1 MSFYFINSL
10 MLLLLA
16 PVLAI
21 IWPWRKR
28 KPGQFVIGGFFGEQ
42 AQGAQAE
49 VQSMWPRWWLL
60 LLASCCL
67 AIIAMSQPRFV
78 NESNPA
84 LKFPTP
90 FIVSAVPITDN
101 MARAQIVDAS
111 GALSLLD
118 LQIDKYMSIQLDE
131 ASHALHRY
139 QFSNLQIHLPST
151 GEQWRNLFEA
161 TWPLVEIIESAD
173 FTVMLNDESLT
184 FAQALDI
191 DSAVTPE
198 KMAALIHD
206 LRIAVN
212 ESHPRREY
220 AALLNQSE
228 KSIKSHTVLLAPW
241 LAIAAALCALLS
253 VVSLKRVRV

>member
-1 MSFYFINSL
+1 MSFYFINAL

-28 KPGQFVIGGFFGEQ
+28 KPRRFVIGGFFGEQ

-49 VQSMWPRWWLL
+49 VQAMWPRWWLL

-67 AIIAMSQPRFV
+67 AIIAMSQPRLV
-78 NESNPA
+78 NESNPT
-84 LKFPTP
+84 LQFPTP
-90 FIVSAVPITDN
+90 FIVSAVPITSET
-101 MARAQIVDAS
+101 ARAQIVDAS
-111 GALSLLD
+111 GALSLHD
-118 LQIDKYMSIQLDE
+118 LPIDKDLSIQFKED
-131 ASHALHRY
+131 HY

-151 GEQWRNLFEA
+151 AEQWRNVFEA
-161 TWPLVEIIESAD
+161 TWPLVEIIESDD

>member
-1 MSFYFINSL
+1 
-10 MLLLLA
+10 
-16 PVLAI
+16 
-21 IWPWRKR
+21 
-28 KPGQFVIGGFFGEQ
+28 
-42 AQGAQAE
+42 
-49 VQSMWPRWWLL
+49 
-60 LLASCCL
+60 
-67 AIIAMSQPRFV
+67 MSQPRLV
-78 NESNPA
+78 NESNPT
-84 LKFPTP
+84 LQFPTP
-90 FIVSAVPITDN
+90 FIVSAVPITSET
-101 MARAQIVDAS
+101 ARAQIVDAS
-111 GALSLLD
+111 GALSLHD
-118 LQIDKYMSIQLDE
+118 LPIDKDLSIQFKED
-131 ASHALHRY
+131 HY

-151 GEQWRNLFEA
+151 AEQWRNVFEA

-184 FAQALDI
+184 FAQTFDI
-191 DSAVTPE
+191 DSAVTPG
-198 KMAALIHD
+198 KTAALIHD

>member
-1 MSFYFINSL
+1 

-28 KPGQFVIGGFFGEQ
+28 KPAQFVIGGFFGEQ

-49 VQSMWPRWWLL
+49 VQAMWPRWWLL

-67 AIIAMSQPRFV
+67 AILAMSQPRLV
-78 NESNPA
+78 NEGNST
-84 LKFPTP
+84 LQFPTP
-90 FIVSAVPITDN
+90 FIVSAVPITN
-101 MARAQIVDAS
+101 KIARAQIVDAS

-118 LQIDKYMSIQLDE
+118 LQIDKDMSIQLDG
-131 ASHALHRY
+131 ASHVLHRY

-151 GEQWRNLFEA
+151 GEQWRNMFEA

-173 FTVMLNDESLT
+173 FAVMLNDEPLT
-184 FAQALDI
+184 FAQEFGI
-191 DSAVTPE
+191 NSAVTPE
-198 KMAALIHD
+198 KSAELIHG

-212 ESHPRREY
+212 DSHPLREY

-228 KSIKSHTVLLAPW
+228 KPIKSHTVLLASW

-253 VVSLKRVRV
+253 LVSLKRVSA

>member
-1 MSFYFINSL
+1 MSFYFINVL

-28 KPGQFVIGGFFGEQ
+28 KPRRFVIGGFFGEEER
-42 AQGAQAE
+42 GAQAE
-49 VQSMWPRWWLL
+49 VQAMWPRWWLL

-67 AIIAMSQPRFV
+67 AIIAMSQPRLV
-78 NESNPA
+78 NESNIAPQP
-84 LKFPTP
+84 PTP
-90 FIVSAVPITDN
+90 FIVSAVPITSET
-101 MARAQIVDAS
+101 ARAQVVDAS
-111 GALSLLD
+111 GALSLRD
-118 LQIDKYMSIQLDE
+118 LPIDKDLSIQFKED
-131 ASHALHRY
+131 RY
-139 QFSNLQIHLPST
+139 PFSNLQIYLPST
-151 GEQWRNLFEA
+151 GEQWRNVFEA
-161 TWPLVEIIESAD
+161 TWPLVDIIESAD
-173 FTVMLNDESLT
+173 FAVSLNKESLAIT
-184 FAQALDI
+184 QAFDI

-198 KMAALIHD
+198 KTAALIHD

-228 KSIKSHTVLLAPW
+228 KSINAHTVLLAPW

-253 VVSLKRVRV
+253 LVSLKRAHV